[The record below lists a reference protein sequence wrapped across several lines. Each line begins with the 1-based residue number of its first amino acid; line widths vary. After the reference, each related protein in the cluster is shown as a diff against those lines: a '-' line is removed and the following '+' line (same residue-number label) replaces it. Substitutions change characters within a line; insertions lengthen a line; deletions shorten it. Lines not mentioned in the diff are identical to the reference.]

1 VNPDP
6 QSAHP
11 QQPVPGQAEGGRDRT
26 PGDESGA
33 PRNPQ
38 PATKSADTGTPAT
51 PDASGAATP
60 QTEPGT
66 SDTAGQPAIG
76 EVAAPGTGNA
86 SANSGLAAHGEGGA
100 DGARADAGVAMPGVG
115 GAVVDAGVAVS
126 GAPAGLRVALGDVG
140 AGAASGSG
148 AAVHSGGDVDGA
160 GGRTAVDG
168 AGGDAGR
175 VGWAA
180 RPREVD
186 RRILGLALPA
196 FGALVA
202 EPLFLLADSAIVGR
216 LGTVEL
222 AGLGVAGALLSS
234 AVGVFVFLAY
244 GTTSLVARRIG
255 AGDTRGALELGV
267 DALWL
272 ATAIGVVTAAVGA
285 AAAGP
290 LVRAFGADDAVAQ
303 AAEVYLRVS
312 MLGLPAMFVVMAAT
326 GVLRGLQDTR
336 TPLAVAIAGAIVNV
350 ALNLLFVHGVHLGI
364 GGSALGTS
372 LTQLGMAAV
381 TVVVVVRGARR
392 QGARLSPHR
401 AGILTSAR
409 TGVPLLIRTL
419 TMRAVLLVATAVA
432 ALQGAPALAAH
443 QVTAT
448 VWTLLAL
455 ALDALAIAGQ
465 ALTGL
470 ALGAGDAAGARAALR
485 RMTGWGI
492 GLGAVLGVVLYLVRD
507 LLAPLFTEDAAVQEA
522 MVAALVVAAVMQP
535 LAGYVFVLDG
545 VLIGA
550 GDGRY
555 LALAGIAQL
564 VVFVPVAV
572 AIGAYGPRGTGGL
585 VLLWLA
591 FAGGWMASRA
601 LLLGLRARGEA
612 WLVTGAT
619 R

>member
-1 VNPDP
+1 VSTDTD
-6 QSAHP
+6 SA
-11 QQPVPGQAEGGRDRT
+11 DSST
-26 PGDESGA
+26 PGRESAQDRGDRGSTEPNGTA
-33 PRNPQ
+33 
-38 PATKSADTGTPAT
+38 TGT
-51 PDASGAATP
+51 AAW
-60 QTEPGT
+60 
-66 SDTAGQPAIG
+66 
-76 EVAAPGTGNA
+76 
-86 SANSGLAAHGEGGA
+86 A
-100 DGARADAGVAMPGVG
+100 D
-115 GAVVDAGVAVS
+115 S
-126 GAPAGLRVALGDVG
+126 
-140 AGAASGSG
+140 
-148 AAVHSGGDVDGA
+148 
-160 GGRTAVDG
+160 
-168 AGGDAGR
+168 
-175 VGWAA
+175 
-180 RPREVD
+180 PRQVD
-186 RRILGLALPA
+186 RRILGLAVPA

-216 LGTVEL
+216 LGTEEL

-255 AGDTRGALELGV
+255 AQDVRGALALGI

-272 ATAIGVVTAAVGA
+272 AAGIGVVTAALGA
-285 AAAGP
+285 VAAGP
-290 LVRAFGADDAVAQ
+290 LVRAFGAGPDVAAQ
-303 AAEVYLRVS
+303 AETYLRVS
-312 MLGLPAMFVVMAAT
+312 MLGLPAMLVVLAST

-336 TPLAVAIAGAIVNV
+336 TPLAVAAVGAVVN
-350 ALNLLFVHGVHLGI
+350 ALLNLFFVHGVHLGI

-381 TVVVVVRGARR
+381 TVAVVVRGANRHR
-392 QGARLSPHR
+392 ASLRPHG

-419 TMRAVLLVATAVA
+419 TLRAVLLVTTAVA

-470 ALGAGDAAGARAALR
+470 ALGASDVAGARAATR
-485 RMTGWGI
+485 RMTGWGV
-492 GLGAVLGVVLYLVRD
+492 ALGVALGLVLFLARD
-507 LLAPLFTEDAAVQEA
+507 LVAPLFTQDAAVREA
-522 MVAALVVAAVMQP
+522 MTAALVVAAVMQP

-564 VVFVPVAV
+564 VFFVPIAV
-572 AIGAYGPRGTGGL
+572 AIGAWGPRGTEGL

-601 LLLGLRARGEA
+601 LLLGLRARGDA